1 MAVEFSDEIEEF
13 VSETALQEWWNRGIA
28 EQCLRTYCWLSQNCI
43 AKRFRMLKATKWRLA
58 INGMLSLIPSIDI
71 YIGIEPNR
79 IKNEKFNEHLE
90 SINTKLIVF
99 EKLRDIA
106 TLLELALMVHRL
118 NACGSAII
126 IPNVLSFLMVDRWPD
141 SEVTVKC

>member
-1 MAVEFSDEIEEF
+1 
-13 VSETALQEWWNRGIA
+13 
-28 EQCLRTYCWLSQNCI
+28 
-43 AKRFRMLKATKWRLA
+43 MLKATKWRLA

-79 IKNEKFNEHLE
+79 IKNEKFYEHLE
-90 SINTKLIVF
+90 SINVKLIVF

-126 IPNVLSFLMVDRWPD
+126 IPNVLSFLMVDRWLD